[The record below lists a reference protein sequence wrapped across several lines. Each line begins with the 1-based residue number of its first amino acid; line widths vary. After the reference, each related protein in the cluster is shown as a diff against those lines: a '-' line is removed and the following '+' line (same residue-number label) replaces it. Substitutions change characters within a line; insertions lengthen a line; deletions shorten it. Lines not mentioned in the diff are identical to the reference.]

1 MSRTRKLLKS
11 LLIVAIFF
19 IAALIAIPNLI
30 RSPLP
35 QGTSPVGSLRTINT
49 AEITYASTYPKIGF
63 SPSLAVLGC
72 GPDNIC
78 YSQTTEEHAGLVDPN
93 LASGVKSGYR
103 FTYAPV
109 WDAKTHTNISYTAH
123 ADPIPEPTK
132 PPTWWERQFHSQPPP
147 QQLERHFSTDQSGVI
162 CYAVGKEVTAD
173 NCTPL

>member
-109 WDAKTHTNISYTAH
+109 WDAKT
-123 ADPIPEPTK
+123 
-132 PPTWWERQFHSQPPP
+132 R
-147 QQLERHFSTDQSGVI
+147 
-162 CYAVGKEVTAD
+162 
-173 NCTPL
+173 